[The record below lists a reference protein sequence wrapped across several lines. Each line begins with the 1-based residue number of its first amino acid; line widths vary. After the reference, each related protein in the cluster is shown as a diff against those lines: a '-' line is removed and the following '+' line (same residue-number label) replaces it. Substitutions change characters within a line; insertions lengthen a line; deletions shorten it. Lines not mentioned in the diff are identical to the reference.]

1 LLKVKVGKTEPID
14 SAMRRLSKNVQKAG
28 LVAEIKRRMAFESR
42 KARVKRRKASTI
54 RRERK
59 RAGLSV

>member
-1 LLKVKVGKTEPID
+1 MLKVKVGKTEPID
-14 SAMRRLSKNVQKAG
+14 SAMRRLSKKVQKAG